1 MGINSLLNI
10 ATTGITMSRVA
21 IEVTGEN
28 IANVNTD
35 GYSRQT
41 VLFKTGPTN
50 TMNGFP
56 LGTGVQLAA
65 VQRNHDELI
74 QLQLVKG
81 NSTYGET
88 SVKQEALDQI
98 EPFFNE
104 LTTEGLGQ
112 SIEDFFNSWQ
122 DLSTNAEG
130 TAERQTVIARSQ
142 TLVDTFHRMNTNLSD
157 SLTNADSSLDGSTQS
172 ISDAAKSIASLNE
185 QILQTERLGGNA
197 NELRDQRDYQVLQLA
212 EKVGVGYSEQSDGT
226 LTVTL
231 PGGEALV
238 QGSKS
243 GTVTTQDD
251 PGTGLNKIIFTSTTG
266 VTTDVTSTIGGTD
279 NSLGEIGGT
288 LQVRD
293 EIVPGYLARLD
304 EMANQLVSAV
314 NTQHSA
320 GYGLDGTQNN
330 FFDPAGATSATIS
343 LNAALTADKI
353 AAAAQDPTS
362 VISGPGDNGNAL
374 KLAQLKGASLTFTVD
389 GTSTTSTVA
398 SYYNALVS
406 KVGVDAQ
413 NAENTTVQNES
424 FLKQLNTL
432 RESNSGVSLD
442 EELTNLVKYQR
453 AFEASARMITTAS
466 EMLDTVLAMVR

>member
-1 MGINSLLNI
+1 MGINSILNI

-21 IEVTGEN
+21 IEVTSEN

-41 VLFKTGPTN
+41 VAFKSGPTN
-50 TMNGFP
+50 NANGFP

-65 VQRNHDELI
+65 VQRNHDELL

-81 NSTYGET
+81 NSAYGES
-88 SVKQEALDQI
+88 SVKEKALNQI

-112 SIEDFFNSWQ
+112 GVEDFFDSWQ
-122 DLSTNAEG
+122 DLSTNPSG
-130 TAERQTVIARSQ
+130 TAERQTVLSRSQ
-142 TLVDTFHRMNTNLSD
+142 ILVDTFHRTNTNLSD
-157 SLTNADSSLDGSTQS
+157 SLNSADSSLDGIAQS
-172 ISDAAKSIASLNE
+172 ITDAAKSIASLNE

-197 NELRDQRDYQVLQLA
+197 NELRDQRDYLTQEMA
-212 EKVGVGYSEQSDGT
+212 TKVGVSYSEQSDGT
-226 LTVTL
+226 LTISL
-231 PGGEALV
+231 PGGETLV
-238 QGSKS
+238 EGNTY
-243 GTVTTQDD
+243 GTVTTRDNAS
-251 PGTGLNKIIFTSTTG
+251 GLNDIIFTSSGG
-266 VTTDVTSTIGGTD
+266 VETDVTSTIGGAD

-314 NTQHSA
+314 NTVHSA

-330 FFDPAGATSATIS
+330 FFDPAGTTAASISISSTLTI
-343 LNAALTADKI
+343 DKI
-353 AAAAQDPTS
+353 AAATQDPTS
-362 VISGPGDNGNAL
+362 AASGPGDNRNAL
-374 KLAQLKGASLTFTVD
+374 ALAQLKDASLTFTVD

-398 SYYNALVS
+398 SYYNAFVS
-406 KVGVDAQ
+406 SIGIDTQ
-413 NAENTTVQNES
+413 NAGNATLQNNS
-424 FLKQLNTL
+424 FLKQLNAL

-442 EELTNLVKYQR
+442 EELTNLIKYQR

-466 EMLDTVLAMVR
+466 EMLDTLLGMIR